1 MPTNPLWLE
10 HTERAAWD
18 TVQALRQQIE
28 AERARVAQFSRLQE
42 SWPKLLTSLAALKSA
57 HSLASERPLELVE
70 ELGRELE
77 RARAERDALQRSA
90 REREPSVAPPVP
102 PVEPRAEGAGTAEGP
117 LALEQFVARFR
128 EHSRDRARGAARS
141 YERLLDEL
149 ETKLDELEQA
159 SRREL
164 AEHALELAQ
173 LAYELARCAG
183 RHRP

>member
-28 AERARVAQFSRLQE
+28 AERARVEQFSRLQE
-42 SWPKLLTSLAALKSA
+42 SWPKLLGILADLRSS
-57 HSLASERPLELVE
+57 HGLSSERPHDLVE

-77 RARAERDALQRSA
+77 RVRAERDALLRSA
-90 REREPSVAPPVP
+90 EQRELRAPPLLA
-102 PVEPRAEGAGTAEGP
+102 ERADGPSDAGPETSA
-117 LALEQFVARFR
+117 LALEQFVTRFR
-128 EHSRDRARGAARS
+128 EHSREREHGASRS
-141 YERLLDEL
+141 HERLLDAL

-164 AEHALELAQ
+164 TEHALELAQ
-173 LAYELARCAG
+173 LAYELARCAS
-183 RHRP
+183 RQRA